1 MVQTT
6 PLSLHVYNIRT
17 YGHYVAIRDERSL
30 VKIFVVFIF
39 AVHVTLKPTK
49 NCTLRKFPAIRR
61 AGCGRIYDTNYGC
74 VTSRAKS
81 TEKHI
86 SMDGNALYRNC
97 RLGNK
102 AVVADLL
109 AEETNVRLVDPQNED
124 TPLHWVCWH
133 GWLDIFIKF
142 IKEYGCDLQD
152 HCNLDKCQLTPIH
165 HIFQQAHR
173 DIALYLINEYGC
185 TEIVHKLLQLRELS
199 QKDSRCILSKV
210 MKFSISNG
218 VWKPDDKNSDG
229 NTVLH
234 LACKAN
240 RQDVVA
246 LLISEFKCNQNI
258 PNNDGKTPIQLQ
270 FCNTFTSILH
280 HDKITSSD
288 AFFERF
294 SIALS
299 SMSCDQCIELLTL
312 SLNNSNCTWKPDD
325 KTSNGNTAL
334 HLACRA
340 NKPEIVIFLL
350 KEAKCNPNIANNDG
364 NTPIKVTRHFG
375 IMYNLIFHG
384 AIVEAIVVCS
394 LVNTPLSQQY
404 ELSDLTKRIVD
415 LLRMSLNK
423 STWNPDEKAFD
434 GSTVLHYACKADRL
448 SIVDFLLSEA
458 KCDPNIKNNNGKTPI
473 QLTSNLEIIEMLINH
488 GGTTTSDIVFK
499 LLFRIEDL
507 FKHIN
512 DIENVITFFELG
524 INNTTWNPNDRND
537 EDDTA
542 LYVACYIVNHCER
555 HNQSRAMI
563 LQIKRKIVHILLSE
577 AHCDPNVI
585 SGKGKTPLEVTRD
598 PEVLRDLIR
607 HGAKTDVMYKSHH
620 RALGTNKPLQPP
632 VKVFV
637 VGNPSVGKSTL
648 VAALKKELSLIGRL
662 LTSVKVTDVEE
673 KTAGVIPHEFESS
686 RYGPVTIYDF
696 AGQRE
701 FYSSHAALLQTAVQ
715 SSPPIFLLVVN
726 LCDSDDEIRQNVL
739 YWLSFLENQCI
750 SVTKNPHIILV
761 GSHADKLVSM
771 GENPKKKMSNMDRL
785 SFINLRYAGYVA
797 MDCQFSESSGMNELR
812 QSIMKSCSHLR
823 TRDDITFNA
832 HCFHVYLLDRL
843 RESSA
848 IILSTILTHIKN
860 QQQAMTEEKALYF
873 LPQSIGALYKICNE
887 LNDRGH
893 ILFLKDLDNAE
904 NSWVITDK
912 SVLLSEVTGTIFAPE
927 GFKQHKQLASN
938 TGVVPLSA
946 LVSQFPLHDPEMLV
960 GFLTHLE
967 FCHGISDQELLQ
979 LISEQC
985 SQSPNERY
993 YLFPGLIALNIPD
1006 NVWDTQQDFTYHCGW
1021 ILQCTCPEQFFDSRF
1036 LHVLLLRLA
1045 FSFALTKS
1053 SEESDGQHPAIHRKC
1068 SLWKNGIFWG
1078 NRYGVETLV
1087 EVLPDNKAVVVL
1099 MRYSKDMVYMTE
1111 IMNLL
1116 SSVIGKVL
1124 QCAQT
1129 FSPRVKISESLID
1142 RTEVVQYPLKPMSE
1156 LMHFTIQ
1163 AVASAAVETLQGQ
1176 PISVVNSTGVT
1187 RSLQYLLTF
1196 EPYTELNKHI
1206 IQILCSEQSSNK
1218 SISDQFILMLF
1229 YCLSTSKHVTFF
1241 TKIFSDALESVS
1253 NSEEQSCTVYGDSK
1267 LLQTL
1272 RELKDGSE
1280 RTYQCLRDKLDHF
1293 SIFAGRN
1300 ILV

>member
-1 MVQTT
+1 M
-6 PLSLHVYNIRT
+6 
-17 YGHYVAIRDERSL
+17 DE
-30 VKIFVVFIF
+30 I
-39 AVHVTLKPTK
+39 
-49 NCTLRKFPAIRR
+49 
-61 AGCGRIYDTNYGC
+61 
-74 VTSRAKS
+74 
-81 TEKHI
+81 
-86 SMDGNALYRNC
+86 ALYRNC

-102 AVVADLL
+102 AAVIELL
-109 AEETNVRLVDPQNED
+109 TKETINVRFVDPQNGD

-133 GWLDIFIKF
+133 GWLDVFVKF
-142 IKEYGCDLQD
+142 IEEYRCDLRD
-152 HCNLDKCQLTPIH
+152 HCNLDKHRLTPIH
-165 HIFQQAHR
+165 SIFEQGNT
-173 DIALYLINEYGC
+173 DIALYLINQYGC
-185 TEIVHKLLQLRELS
+185 IEIVKNLLELRELS
-199 QKDSRCILSKV
+199 QSDSRRVVIEV
-210 MKFSISNG
+210 IKFSMNSG
-218 VWKPDDKNSDG
+218 VWKPDNKNSDG

-234 LACKAN
+234 LACKAK
-240 RQDVVA
+240 RPDVIDF
-246 LLISEFKCNQNI
+246 LISEVNCDQNI

-270 FCNTFTSILH
+270 VYDDRASTFPCDDEAI
-280 HDKITSSD
+280 SSD
-288 AFFERF
+288 AFFEQF
-294 SIALS
+294 SLALS
-299 SMSCDQCIELLTL
+299 SKSCNECIELLSL
-312 SLNNSNCTWKPDD
+312 SLSNSNCTWKPDD
-325 KTSNGNTAL
+325 KTSDGNTAL
-334 HLACRA
+334 HLACGA
-340 NKPEIVIFLL
+340 NKPEIVTFLL
-350 KEAKCNPNIANNDG
+350 KVAKCNPNIRNNDECTAIELTQ
-364 NTPIKVTRHFG
+364 NFEN
-375 IMYNLIFHG
+375 MYNLIDHG
-384 AIVEAIVVCS
+384 AVATVYIVRS
-394 LVNTPLSQQY
+394 LISSPISPKYQ
-404 ELSDLTKRIVD
+404 LSDVTKIIID

-423 STWNPDEKAFD
+423 STWNPNEKALD
-434 GSTVLHYACKADRL
+434 GSTALHYACETYRPAFVK
-448 SIVDFLLSEA
+448 FLLSEA

-473 QLTSNLEIIEMLINH
+473 QLTEKRPCNLTLKLEMIELLINH
-488 GGTTTSDIVFK
+488 GGTTTSDIVFT
-499 LLFRIEDL
+499 LLFNVEHL
-507 FKHIN
+507 LEHMS
-512 DIENVITFFELG
+512 DIENVIKFFKLG

-542 LYVACYIVNHCER
+542 LYVACYTVNHNILF
-555 HNQSRAMI
+555 NQSRAGMI
-563 LQIKRKIVHILLSE
+563 LQTKRKIIHTLLSE

-585 SGKGKTPLEVTRD
+585 NSEGKTPLEVTRD

-607 HGAKTDVMYKSHH
+607 HGAKTDIMYKSHSK
-620 RALGTNKPLQPP
+620 ALGTNKPLQPP

-662 LTSVKVTDVEE
+662 LTSAKVSNVEE
-673 KTAGVIPHEFESS
+673 KTAGVIPHDFESS
-686 RYGPVTIYDF
+686 KYGPVTLYDF

-726 LCDSDDEIRQNVL
+726 LCDSDDEIKQNVL

-750 SVTKNPHIILV
+750 SVTKNPHIIIV

-771 GENPKKKMSNMDRL
+771 GEDPRKKMSSMDRL
-785 SFINLRYAGYVA
+785 SFNNLRYAGYIA
-797 MDCQFSESSGMNELR
+797 MDCQFSESNGMNELR
-812 QSIMKSCSHLR
+812 QNIMNSCCRLR
-823 TRDDITFNA
+823 TQEDISFNA
-832 HCFHVYLLDRL
+832 HCFHVYLLDRF

-848 IILSTILTHIKN
+848 IILSTILTHIKI
-860 QQQAMTEEKALYF
+860 QQQAITEEKALYF
-873 LPQSIGALYKICNE
+873 LPQSTGALYKICNE

-893 ILFLKDLDNAE
+893 ILFLKDLDKVE

-938 TGVVPLSA
+938 TGVVPLSV

-967 FCHGISDQELLQ
+967 FCHGISDQETLQ
-979 LISEQC
+979 LISEQY

-1111 IMNLL
+1111 VMNLL
-1116 SSVIGKVL
+1116 SNVINKVL

-1129 FSPRVKISESLID
+1129 FCPRVKISESLID
-1142 RTEVVQYPLKPMSE
+1142 QTEVVKYPLKPMSE

-1176 PISVVNSTGVT
+1176 PISVVNSMGVT

-1196 EPYTELNKHI
+1196 EPYAELNKQI
-1206 IQILCSEQSSNK
+1206 IQTLCSEQSSNK
-1218 SISDQFILMLF
+1218 SISDQFLLMLF
-1229 YCLSTSKHVTFF
+1229 YCLSTSKHVEFF
-1241 TKIFSDALESVS
+1241 IKIFSDTSESVS
-1253 NSEEQSCTVYGDSK
+1253 NSEEQSCIVYGDSK

-1272 RELKDGSE
+1272 RELKDRSE
-1280 RTYQCLRDKLDHF
+1280 GTYQCLRDKLDQF